1 MTKNDERVGTERGL
15 GRNFHC
21 YPTGEGEWFFFLQR
35 RLQHNV
41 SHHQRRQLYLH
52 LMTRKIAQ
60 KELLIVVVCCH
71 LTSSPGLGPCMIVLP
86 PRVIPALNLSSV
98 YCSPLADFLWF
109 FSSTLRLLQQHSLRG
124 GKFAMR
130 GRKKSALEFFIRWIK
145 FSRLLL
151 TWNSFLSARRVFST
165 CQHKVFLVSWM
176 GDFSHFSHTTIF
188 GTLLSHSLE
197 HSSWILEIFHFPFVL

>member
-86 PRVIPALNLSSV
+86 PSCHPRTQFVKCLLFSISRLFMILLLHFEAP
-98 YCSPLADFLWF
+98 PTT
-109 FSSTLRLLQQHSLRG
+109 FSSW
-124 GKFAMR
+124 
-130 GRKKSALEFFIRWIK
+130 RKICYAWKK
-145 FSRLLL
+145 KVCSR
-151 TWNSFLSARRVFST
+151 
-165 CQHKVFLVSWM
+165 
-176 GDFSHFSHTTIF
+176 
-188 GTLLSHSLE
+188 
-197 HSSWILEIFHFPFVL
+197 VLHPMD